1 MRNLFLTCCFF
12 ALITACSQKQTEPQA
27 AATNIMAYYVPNEKW
42 SAEQL
47 PLEKLSHIIFSFTEV
62 LDGEMKF
69 PDEKLDSELRKLMDQ
84 KSKFPNLKVMVACGG
99 WTGSK
104 GFSDM
109 ALTEESRKKFID
121 SAMKFMD
128 DYQIDGLDI
137 DWEYPGLPGDNNVH
151 RPEDKEN
158 FTALMK
164 GLREAMDAT
173 GKKYLLTFASA
184 GWKMYYDHIETTE
197 VMKYAD
203 YMNVMTYDLVGG
215 GSPFTA
221 HHTNLGWVKNEA
233 ISETPLHAYY
243 LQREQETG
251 KKRELSSAESI
262 LNYCIELGVKPEQ
275 LVIGGAFYG
284 RSWKGVSPENN
295 GLYQANKGVGIN
307 WLDFDKIRS
316 QYEDKNGYVRYW
328 DEIAKAPYLF
338 NPTDS
343 IFISYDDTTSVKL
356 KTRYVIDQ
364 KMGGIMFWQLTND
377 TQEPNSLLDAIY
389 TEAMK

>member
-262 LNYCIELGVKPEQ
+262 LNYCIEIGVKPEQ

>member
-1 MRNLFLTCCFF
+1 MKNLFLICC
-12 ALITACSQKQTEPQA
+12 ATMLLAACSQKHTTTNV
-27 AATNIMAYYVPNEKW
+27 AATNVMAYYVPNHNW
-42 SAEQL
+42 STEQL
-47 PLEKLSHIIFSFTEV
+47 PLNKLSHIIFSFTEV

-69 PDEKLDSELRKLMDQ
+69 PVPELDQQLRDLVAQ
-84 KSKFPNLKVMVACGG
+84 KAKYPQLKVMVACGG
-99 WTGSK
+99 WGGSK

-109 ALTEESRKKFID
+109 AVSVESRQKFID
-121 SAMKFMD
+121 SVMKFIEEH
-128 DYQIDGLDI
+128 QLDGLDI
-137 DWEYPGLPGDNNVH
+137 DWEYPGLSGDNNPF

-164 GLREAMDAT
+164 GLREAMDAS
-173 GKKYLLTFASA
+173 GKKYVLTFASA

-215 GSPFTA
+215 GSPFTG
-221 HHTNLGWVKNEA
+221 HHTNLGRVKNED
-233 ISETPLHAYY
+233 ITQTPLYAFYQ
-243 LQREQETG
+243 QREQETG
-251 KKRELSSAESI
+251 KKREISSAESI
-262 LNYCIELGVKPEQ
+262 IDYCIELGVKPEQ

-307 WLDFDKIRS
+307 WLDYNKIRS
-316 QYEDKNGYVRYW
+316 QYEDKNGFVRHW
-328 DEIAKAPYLF
+328 DELGKAPFLY

-343 IFISYDDTTSVKL
+343 IFISYDDTVSVKL

-364 KMGGIMFWQLTND
+364 KLGGIMFWQLTND
-377 TQEPNSLLDAIY
+377 TQEPDNLLDAIY
-389 TEAMK
+389 KEATK